1 MAISGANL
9 LRFLSK
15 SANCCTACTVTG
27 GGIIVMAFIA
37 FLVCQYSSH
46 QYGFLQRHGGVQ
58 MIVQHFPRA
67 GVAFA
72 AASGHA
78 QVAAQFGHA
87 GQAKID
93 GLTDFTIRYVVA
105 DTYNH

>member
-1 MAISGANL
+1 M
-9 LRFLSK
+9 
-15 SANCCTACTVTG
+15 G
-27 GGIIVMAFIA
+27 GGIIVMAFIT

-46 QYGFLQRHGGVQ
+46 QYGFLQHYGGAQV
-58 MIVQHFPRA
+58 IVQHFA
-67 GVAFA
+67 GTGMAFA
-72 AASGHA
+72 AARGHA
-78 QVAAQFGHA
+78 EVAAQFGHA